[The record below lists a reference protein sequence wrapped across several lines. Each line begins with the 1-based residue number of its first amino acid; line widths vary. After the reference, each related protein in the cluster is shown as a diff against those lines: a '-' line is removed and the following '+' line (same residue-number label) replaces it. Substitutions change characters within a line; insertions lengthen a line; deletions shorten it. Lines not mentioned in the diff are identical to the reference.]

1 LARPLELHLPAPF
14 ELPLAL
20 TVEGPLAPGLTGQ
33 VRRIGF
39 GPGVLVV
46 QHASTGPVGGPIEVR
61 VGVFRVLVVEV
72 SGPTHPAML
81 VEPPGDVQYPAGFQ
95 RYLPGS
101 DSFCGMRYVEVGGV
115 RLSVVG
121 LGTWQFGS
129 PEWGYGRAFA
139 EGEALRITQRAL
151 DLGINL
157 IDTAEI
163 YGFGRSERAVGEA
176 IAGRRGDVFI
186 ATKVT
191 PVLPFDPIVHQ
202 RALSSLR
209 RLGVDRIDLYQAH
222 WPNPVFPP
230 GPIFEALGRLQRE
243 GVVTHVGVSNYSLS
257 GWQVAERLLG
267 GPVFSNQ
274 VQYNLVDRR
283 PEQEL
288 VPWAQE
294 HDRLIMA
301 YSPLAQG
308 LLSGGYSSTKRPG
321 AMRGMKPLFFPPNL
335 ELATELIDAVRDV
348 AIKNDA
354 TPAQVALAWLIRQ
367 PNVVVIP
374 GASSVAQLES
384 NAAAADLDLSD
395 EDEQRLRAAS
405 ERFRPLTGLNAVS
418 AMMRTRLPI

>member
-1 LARPLELHLPAPF
+1 
-14 ELPLAL
+14 
-20 TVEGPLAPGLTGQ
+20 
-33 VRRIGF
+33 
-39 GPGVLVV
+39 
-46 QHASTGPVGGPIEVR
+46 
-61 VGVFRVLVVEV
+61 
-72 SGPTHPAML
+72 
-81 VEPPGDVQYPAGFQ
+81 
-95 RYLPGS
+95 
-101 DSFCGMRYVEVGGV
+101 MRYVVVGGV

-163 YGFGRSERAVGEA
+163 YGFGRSERAVGQA
-176 IAGRRGDVFI
+176 IAGRRDEVFI

-191 PVLPFDPIVHQ
+191 PVVPLDPIVHQ
-202 RALSSLR
+202 RALSSRR

-230 GPIFEALGRLQRE
+230 GPLFEALGRLQRE

-257 GWQVAERLLG
+257 GWQTGERLLG

-283 PEQEL
+283 AEREL

-294 HDRLIMA
+294 NDRLIIA

-308 LLSGGYSSTKRPG
+308 LLSGGYSTKRRPG
-321 AMRGMKPLFFPPNL
+321 AMRGMRTLFLPPNL
-335 ELATELIDAVRDV
+335 ELAEDLIDAVRGV
-348 AIKNDA
+348 AIKHDA

-367 PNVVVIP
+367 PNVVAIP

-384 NAAAADLDLSD
+384 NAAAADLDLNDDDDQWLREASD
-395 EDEQRLRAAS
+395 
-405 ERFRPLTGLNAVS
+405 RFHPLTNLGAFSTMV
-418 AMMRTRLPI
+418 RTRLPI